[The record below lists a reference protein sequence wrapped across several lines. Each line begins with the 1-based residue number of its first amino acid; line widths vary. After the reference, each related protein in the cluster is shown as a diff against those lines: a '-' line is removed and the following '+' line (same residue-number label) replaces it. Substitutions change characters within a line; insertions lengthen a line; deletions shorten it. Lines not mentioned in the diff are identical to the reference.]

1 MGQLGASRLEMSNP
15 AGRRILL
22 ISTDKMFFESR
33 SRMSFSFSFSN
44 PAAGFA
50 LLVSLLLCTSAPL
63 PVQAHEDDT
72 EIELLRQQ
80 ILDLQKRVER
90 LEGEVE
96 QGVPSSA
103 AQALQPL
110 AGGWRKAHNWKVL
123 AEGMT
128 AYRVKEVLGEPERQK
143 TVKNFEFW
151 YYGDGKVRLYLRRLK
166 SWDLP
171 SGLDSE

>member
-1 MGQLGASRLEMSNP
+1 
-15 AGRRILL
+15 
-22 ISTDKMFFESR
+22 
-33 SRMSFSFSFSN
+33 MSFSYHVANISVGRS
-44 PAAGFA
+44 A
-50 LLVSLLLCTSAPL
+50 LLWLLLSL
-63 PVQAHEDDT
+63 SVPVCAHEHNA
-72 EIELLRQQ
+72 EIDSLRQQ

-90 LEGEVE
+90 LEGQVE
-96 QGVPSSA
+96 QGVPSQA
-103 AQALQPL
+103 AQELQPV

-128 AYRVKEVLGEPERQK
+128 PYRVREVLGDPERQK
-143 TVKNFEFW
+143 TVKKFEFW